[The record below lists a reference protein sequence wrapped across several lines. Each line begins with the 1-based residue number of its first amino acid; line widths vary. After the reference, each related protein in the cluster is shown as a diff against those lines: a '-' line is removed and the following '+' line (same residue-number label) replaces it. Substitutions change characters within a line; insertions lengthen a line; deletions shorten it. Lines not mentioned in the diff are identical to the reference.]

1 LTALRQRF
9 PLAHIRWVVNQ
20 AYADLLHGHPDLD
33 EVLTID
39 RESFRRGV
47 WRGARSFTAL
57 AEQVRR
63 LRPDLVVDLQGL
75 FRTGLLARLSGAAR
89 RVGLS
94 TAREGAAWFY
104 TDMVQV
110 PDHESLHAVDRL
122 WRIADALGA
131 GGGPKQFR
139 LVISDDARRWAGE
152 RLANI
157 PRPWLAVGVGAR
169 WRTKRWPAGHFAAL
183 TRQAQDHFGG
193 TVLFVGGR
201 EETATADAVAA
212 KLAGPTLNFAGRTT
226 LSRLTALLAEAD
238 VMLANDT
245 GPLHLAA
252 ALGRPV
258 VAAYTCTKVLLTG
271 PYGSQ
276 SGAVE
281 TRVWCAGS
289 RVKHCRRMECM
300 TELTPERLWP
310 RLEEVLRT
318 WESRK
323 RSA

>member
-1 LTALRQRF
+1 
-9 PLAHIRWVVNQ
+9 
-20 AYADLLHGHPDLD
+20 LHGHPDLD

-39 RESFRRGV
+39 RESFRRGL
-47 WRGARSFTAL
+47 WHGARSFIAL
-57 AEQVRR
+57 ADQVRR

-75 FRTGLLARLSGAAR
+75 FRTGALARFSGAAR

-104 TDMVQV
+104 TDVVQV
-110 PDHESLHAVDRL
+110 PDHDNLHAVDRL

-131 GGGPKQFR
+131 GGVAKQFR
-139 LVISDDARRWAGE
+139 LVITEEARHWAGQ
-152 RLANI
+152 RLADF
-157 PRPWLAVGVGAR
+157 PRPWMAVGVGAR
-169 WRTKRWPAGHFAAL
+169 WRTKRWPREHFAAL
-183 TRQAQDHFGG
+183 ARRAQDQFGG
-193 TVLFVGGR
+193 TILFVGGR
-201 EETATADAVAA
+201 DETATADAVAS
-212 KLAGPTLNFAGRTT
+212 KLTGPTLNFAGRPT

-258 VAAYTCTKVLLTG
+258 VAPYTCTKVLLTG

-318 WESRK
+318 WETRK